1 MDNLVQEAID
11 CKEPQF
17 TQLPKPIDDDAS
29 DFANLSR
36 DEYLEQDINQEFAEI
51 GTLIREQLLDG
62 QEISDELYVRLFIC
76 KLRTA
81 YEYKCPVTKH
91 SEIRETAKRYVEIQN

>member
-1 MDNLVQEAID
+1 LKNNIFGDVIDQLIKLYYPPRADLKHPPTPNHLALKLCLIGYPFAGKKTQAQLIKKFYGLDVYCMDNLVQEAID

-36 DEYLEQDINQEFAEI
+36 DEYLE
-51 GTLIREQLLDG
+51 
-62 QEISDELYVRLFIC
+62 
-76 KLRTA
+76 
-81 YEYKCPVTKH
+81 
-91 SEIRETAKRYVEIQN
+91 